1 MVSKWY
7 DNWMYLDLMWTCMV
21 EMYLWR
27 MNASAAPTASAV
39 LAATTP
45 DSKYSLFN
53 GGLQYGCYKSNI
65 ISSIIVVSPIGV

>member
-1 MVSKWY
+1 MVLKWY
-7 DNWMYLDLMWTCMV
+7 DNWIYLDLMWTCMV

-27 MNASAAPTASAV
+27 MNASVAPTTSAV

-45 DSKYSLFN
+45 DSNYNLFN